1 MPKFVSK
8 GPGKW
13 EAVDTPAK
21 LAQLKK
27 DKQAGKA
34 TSVDVVNAQAV
45 ELARV
50 VKAVVAERERVA
62 AETAE
67 RERKYAAGYVP
78 PTPRPGANAK
88 FRERNARKANA

>member
-13 EAVDTPAK
+13 EAVDTAAK
-21 LAQLKK
+21 LSQVQK

-34 TSVDVVNAQAV
+34 TAEDVKSAKAV
-45 ELARV
+45 EAARV
-50 VKAVVAERERVA
+50 QKAVVAERERVA

-67 RERKYAAGYVP
+67 REKKYAASYAP
-78 PTPRPGANAK
+78 PKPRPGANAK
-88 FRERNARKANA
+88 FRLRNEKVGR